1 MSVALRPKAHPETVK
16 HYTSG
21 LNNEFVG
28 TIFGCGLTLNRCS
41 SKYFQQH
48 DGLFEV
54 KINYR
59 YNLILH
65 KFNVKTHIF
74 CQHVESM

>member
-1 MSVALRPKAHPETVK
+1 MSVALKPTLKQLGTEDNNK

-21 LNNEFVG
+21 LNNEFGG
-28 TIFGCGLTLNRCS
+28 TIFGCGLTVNWCS
-41 SKYFQQH
+41 SKQSQQH

-54 KINYR
+54 IIKEATGT
-59 YNLILH
+59 ILH

-74 CQHVESM
+74 C